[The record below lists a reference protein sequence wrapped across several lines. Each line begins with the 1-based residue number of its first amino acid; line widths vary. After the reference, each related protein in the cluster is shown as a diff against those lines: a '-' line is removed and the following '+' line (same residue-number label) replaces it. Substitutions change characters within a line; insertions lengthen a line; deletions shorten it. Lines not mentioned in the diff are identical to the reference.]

1 MGRIGYCE
9 VCGVTEQRRAAE
21 IYDGVDNAPDAC
33 WQCERALKFEQERII
48 KLLKTDAENQTKY
61 CKPLEAEHCGSCF
74 ETVRL
79 ISLIKGDNE

>member
-21 IYDGVDNAPDAC
+21 IYDGVDNPPDAC

-48 KLLKTDAENQTKY
+48 DLLM
-61 CKPLEAEHCGSCF
+61 PFLESNRTHFSINEARYLL
-74 ETVRL
+74 T
-79 ISLIKGDNE
+79 LIKGENK